1 MIRKLVLLLF
11 LAMYSAGFAQ
21 RDSTATSLQE
31 VVINAIQVSDSL
43 LRAPASVA
51 ILSEADLQRNNLS
64 DIAPILN
71 SVAGVF
77 MQSGSLN
84 TNRISIRGIG
94 ARTPYGT
101 NKIRAFYGNI
111 PLTSGDS
118 ETTIEDI
125 DLESLSQ
132 IEIIKGPLSSVYGGG
147 LAGAILLS
155 PKIVN
160 YKSQDAKIST
170 TYGSFGLAKTTIG
183 YSLASEKNSFNI
195 SYNNLQLDG
204 WRQNSNYDRESVTL
218 SGTLFQTPKSKLTY
232 LGNYTFLKAF
242 IASSVDRE
250 THLNTP
256 RKAAFTWNASKGYEQ
271 YDSYLGGLSY
281 EFELSNAIRNA
292 TSIFINS
299 KISDEARPFDI
310 LRQNTTGYGART
322 QFTAKLSTTRILF
335 GAEYFRDNF
344 DSQTLENLYE
354 DNNGNGSLAGNKLT
368 SNSQE
373 RSFINLFA
381 QFKMPIFKKL
391 ALQGGLNLNKTNFV
405 LNTTFPDAI
414 EKQDYSYDAIWSP
427 QLSLIYNIG
436 KFQTLYSSVSRG
448 FSLPSITETLGADGT
463 INTNIKPETGLN
475 YELGTKMYFFNRSL
489 YAEASLF
496 TMKVQDLLV
505 ARRVGDDQYIGVNA
519 GETLHRGLEMS
530 LNYRKEF
537 GKIQVNPF
545 LALSA
550 SEYKFEK
557 FVDDGNDFSGNNLTG
572 FPDRKLNVGIVV
584 SVNNLY
590 FSSDYQYVGGFPIND
605 ANSVYTSAYQI
616 WNLKSGVRLK
626 ILKNLSSHISAG
638 VNNVGNEKYASQV
651 LVNATSFGNSQPR
664 YYYPGLPV
672 NYFGN
677 FTFNYNF

>member
-1 MIRKLVLLLF
+1 MIRKLVLVLF
-11 LAMYSAGFAQ
+11 LAMSSSGIAQ
-21 RDSTATSLQE
+21 RDSISTRLRE
-31 VVINAIQVSDSL
+31 VVINPIQVSDSL

-51 ILSEADLQRNNLS
+51 ILTEAELQRNNLS

-111 PLTSGDS
+111 PLTSGDG

-125 DLESLSQ
+125 DLENLSQ
-132 IEIIKGPLSSVYGGG
+132 VEIIKGPLSSVYGAG

-155 PKIVN
+155 PKLIN

-232 LGNYTFLKAF
+232 LANYTFLKAF

-250 THLNTP
+250 TYLNTP
-256 RKAAFTWNASKGYEQ
+256 RKAASTWNASKGYEQ

-281 EFELSNAIRNA
+281 EFELSKSIQNA

-344 DSQTLENLYE
+344 DSMTLENLYE

-381 QFKMPIFKKL
+381 QFKMPIFSKL

-405 LNTTFPDAI
+405 LDTTFSSALTR
-414 EKQDYSYDAIWSP
+414 QDYSYDAIWSP
-427 QLSLIYNIG
+427 QLSLIYSVG
-436 KFQTLYSSVSRG
+436 KYQTLYSSVSRG

-475 YELGTKMYFFNRSL
+475 FELGTKLYFFKRTF

-519 GETLHRGLEMS
+519 GETLHRGLELS
-530 LNYRKEF
+530 LNYRKQF

-557 FVDDGNDFSGNNLTG
+557 FVDNGNDFSGNNLTG
-572 FPDRKLNVGIVV
+572 FPDRKLNLGIVI
-584 SVNNLY
+584 SVGNLY
-590 FSSDYQYVGGFPIND
+590 FASDYLYIGGFPIND
-605 ANSVYTSAYQI
+605 ANTVYTSAYQT
-616 WNLKSGVRLK
+616 WNLKTGVRFK

-638 VNNVGNEKYASQV
+638 VNNVANEKYASQV

-672 NYFGN
+672 NYFAN
-677 FTFNYNF
+677 FAFNYNF